1 MAATRKYA
9 PRKKTTTT
17 IEPNL
22 RHVWLASLGLL
33 VAARRE
39 SKAAAQRATAKAES
53 AIADARKAVKRA
65 EADLRGGIEGVRDQ
79 VQLPVKRKCR
89 DLPLSESYG
98 FGTPASARL
107 RDGALYQDLVTLGV
121 IKEWHPQRHQQ
132 QPTQR
137 CATGWQHQTFPDSRA
152 VPAHPPFHQPPPSER
167 GQHGHS
173 QRGHRKIG
181 RKTRR

>member
-39 SKAAAQRATAKAES
+39 SKAAAERATARAEG
-53 AIADARKAVKRA
+53 AIADARNVVKRA

-79 VQLPVKRKCR
+79 VEPKVLKFSSDV
-89 DLPLSESYG
+89 E
-98 FGTPASARL
+98 ARL
-107 RDGALYQDLVTLGV
+107 APVLDKLGLKSKQV
-121 IKEWHPQRHQQ
+121 R
-132 QPTQR
+132 T
-137 CATGWQHQTFPDSRA
+137 T
-152 VPAHPPFHQPPPSER
+152 
-167 GQHGHS
+167 
-173 QRGHRKIG
+173 
-181 RKTRR
+181 RKTRKPAARKPALRRATRKSVSYTHLTLPTNREV

>member
-79 VQLPVKRKCR
+79 VEPKVLKFSSDV
-89 DLPLSESYG
+89 E
-98 FGTPASARL
+98 ARL
-107 RDGALYQDLVTLGV
+107 APVLDKLGLKSKQV
-121 IKEWHPQRHQQ
+121 R
-132 QPTQR
+132 T
-137 CATGWQHQTFPDSRA
+137 T
-152 VPAHPPFHQPPPSER
+152 
-167 GQHGHS
+167 
-173 QRGHRKIG
+173 
-181 RKTRR
+181 RKTRKPAAKKPALRHATRKSATRVARKAAR

>member
-79 VQLPVKRKCR
+79 VQPKVLKFSSDV
-89 DLPLSESYG
+89 E
-98 FGTPASARL
+98 ARL
-107 RDGALYQDLVTLGV
+107 APVLDKLGLKSKQV
-121 IKEWHPQRHQQ
+121 R
-132 QPTQR
+132 T
-137 CATGWQHQTFPDSRA
+137 T
-152 VPAHPPFHQPPPSER
+152 
-167 GQHGHS
+167 
-173 QRGHRKIG
+173 
-181 RKTRR
+181 RKTRKPAAKKPALRRATRKSATRVARKAAR

>member
-39 SKAAAQRATAKAES
+39 SKAAAQRATAKAEG

-79 VQLPVKRKCR
+79 VQPKVLKFSSDV
-89 DLPLSESYG
+89 E
-98 FGTPASARL
+98 ARL
-107 RDGALYQDLVTLGV
+107 APVLDKLGLKSKQV
-121 IKEWHPQRHQQ
+121 R
-132 QPTQR
+132 T
-137 CATGWQHQTFPDSRA
+137 T
-152 VPAHPPFHQPPPSER
+152 
-167 GQHGHS
+167 
-173 QRGHRKIG
+173 
-181 RKTRR
+181 RKTRKPAAKKPALRRATRKSATRVARKAAR

>member
-1 MAATRKYA
+1 MATIRKNA

-39 SKAAAQRATAKAES
+39 SKAAAQRATATAEG

-79 VQLPVKRKCR
+79 VQPKVVKFSS
-89 DLPLSESYG
+89 DVE
-98 FGTPASARL
+98 ARL
-107 RDGALYQDLVTLGV
+107 APVLDNLGL
-121 IKEWHPQRHQQ
+121 KSKQKRS
-132 QPTQR
+132 
-137 CATGWQHQTFPDSRA
+137 A
-152 VPAHPPFHQPPPSER
+152 
-167 GQHGHS
+167 
-173 QRGHRKIG
+173 
-181 RKTRR
+181 RKTRTPAAKKPTLRRATRKPAKRVAKKAAR

>member
-39 SKAAAQRATAKAES
+39 SKAAAQRATAKAEG

-79 VQLPVKRKCR
+79 VQPKVLKFSSDV
-89 DLPLSESYG
+89 E
-98 FGTPASARL
+98 ARL
-107 RDGALYQDLVTLGV
+107 APVLDKLGLKSKQV
-121 IKEWHPQRHQQ
+121 R
-132 QPTQR
+132 T
-137 CATGWQHQTFPDSRA
+137 T
-152 VPAHPPFHQPPPSER
+152 
-167 GQHGHS
+167 
-173 QRGHRKIG
+173 
-181 RKTRR
+181 RKTRKPAAKKPALRRATRKPATRVARKAAR

>member
-1 MAATRKYA
+1 MATIRKNT

-39 SKAAAQRATAKAES
+39 SKAAAQRATAKAED

-79 VQLPVKRKCR
+79 VQPKVLKFSSDVEARLAPVLDKLGLKSKQKRTARKTRTPAAKKPTLRRASRKPVKRVAKK
-89 DLPLSESYG
+89 
-98 FGTPASARL
+98 AAR
-107 RDGALYQDLVTLGV
+107 
-121 IKEWHPQRHQQ
+121 
-132 QPTQR
+132 
-137 CATGWQHQTFPDSRA
+137 
-152 VPAHPPFHQPPPSER
+152 
-167 GQHGHS
+167 
-173 QRGHRKIG
+173 
-181 RKTRR
+181 

>member
-9 PRKKTTTT
+9 PRKKTTTK

-79 VQLPVKRKCR
+79 VQPKVLKFSSDV
-89 DLPLSESYG
+89 E
-98 FGTPASARL
+98 ARL
-107 RDGALYQDLVTLGV
+107 APVLDKLGLKSKQV
-121 IKEWHPQRHQQ
+121 R
-132 QPTQR
+132 T
-137 CATGWQHQTFPDSRA
+137 T
-152 VPAHPPFHQPPPSER
+152 
-167 GQHGHS
+167 
-173 QRGHRKIG
+173 
-181 RKTRR
+181 RKTRKPAAKKPALRRATRKSATRVARKAAR

>member
-1 MAATRKYA
+1 MAAIRKYA

-79 VQLPVKRKCR
+79 VQPKVLKFSSDV
-89 DLPLSESYG
+89 E
-98 FGTPASARL
+98 ARL
-107 RDGALYQDLVTLGV
+107 APVLDKLGLKSKQV
-121 IKEWHPQRHQQ
+121 R
-132 QPTQR
+132 T
-137 CATGWQHQTFPDSRA
+137 T
-152 VPAHPPFHQPPPSER
+152 
-167 GQHGHS
+167 
-173 QRGHRKIG
+173 
-181 RKTRR
+181 RKTRKPAAKKPALRRATRKSATRVARKAAR